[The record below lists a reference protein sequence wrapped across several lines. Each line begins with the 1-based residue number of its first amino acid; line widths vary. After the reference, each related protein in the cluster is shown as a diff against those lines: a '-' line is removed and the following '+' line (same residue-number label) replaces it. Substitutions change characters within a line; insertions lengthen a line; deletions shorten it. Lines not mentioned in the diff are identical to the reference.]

1 MSYDVQAIRQ
11 QFPILN
17 QEIHGRPLVY
27 LDNAATAQKPIAVID
42 AISDYYLNYNANVHR
57 GVHTLSQRAT
67 DAMEAV
73 REDVRAHINAAET
86 AEIIFTRGITD
97 SINTIAFGMGALVK
111 KGQNIVITA
120 VEHHSNI
127 VPWQMLCQRTGAE
140 LRHLPMNEHG
150 EVVLDGIEEIIDEH
164 TAMVAF
170 NHISNA
176 LGTINPVEAILK
188 RAQKVGAWTLVDGA
202 QSGPHAKVDVRA
214 WDVDFFTLSSHKMYG
229 PTGLGV
235 LYGKRERLE
244 ALPPYQGG
252 GEMIATVTL
261 EESTYAGLPHKF
273 EAGTPHIEGIIGFG
287 AALKFI
293 NEVGIEA
300 IAAHEKELLE
310 YATQECSE
318 IEGFRVIGDAKN
330 KASVLSFVVEGTHPY
345 DLGVLLDQQ
354 GVAVR
359 TGQHCTQP
367 IMDAFCIDGTARAS
381 FAMYNTKEEIDLF
394 KAALEKA
401 VTMLR

>member
-176 LGTINPVEAILK
+176 LGTINPVEEILQ

-202 QSGPHAKVDVRA
+202 QSGPHARVDVRA

-287 AALKFI
+287 AALKYI

-310 YATQECSE
+310 YATQECSK

-330 KASVLSFVVEGTHPY
+330 KASVLSFVVDGTHPY

-381 FAMYNTKEEIDLF
+381 FAMYNTKEELDLF

>member
-17 QEIHGRPLVY
+17 QKIHGRPLVY

-287 AALKFI
+287 AALKYI

-330 KASVLSFVVEGTHPY
+330 KASVLSFVVDGTHPY

>member
-140 LRHLPMNEHG
+140 LRYLPMNEHG
-150 EVVLDGIEEIIDEH
+150 EVVLDGIEEIIDEE

-176 LGTINPVEAILK
+176 LGTINPVEDILK
-188 RAQKVGAWTLVDGA
+188 RAQNVGAWTLVDGA

-235 LYGKRERLE
+235 LYGKREKLE

>member
-97 SINTIAFGMGALVK
+97 SINTIAFGMGALVS

-176 LGTINPVEAILK
+176 LGTINPVEAILQ

-287 AALKFI
+287 AALKYI
-293 NEVGIEA
+293 NEIGIEA

-318 IEGFRVIGDAKN
+318 IEGFRVIGDTKN
-330 KASVLSFVVEGTHPY
+330 KASVLSFVVDGTHPY

>member
-17 QEIHGRPLVY
+17 QEIYGRPLVY

-176 LGTINPVEAILK
+176 LGTINPVEAILQ

-310 YATQECSE
+310 YATQECAE

>member
-176 LGTINPVEAILK
+176 LGTINPVEEILQ

-202 QSGPHAKVDVRA
+202 QSGPHARVDVRA

-287 AALKFI
+287 AALKYI

-310 YATQECSE
+310 YATQECSKV
-318 IEGFRVIGDAKN
+318 EGFRVIGDAKN
-330 KASVLSFVVEGTHPY
+330 KASVLSFVVDGTHPY

>member
-287 AALKFI
+287 AALKYI

-310 YATQECSE
+310 YATQECSK

-330 KASVLSFVVEGTHPY
+330 KASVLSFVVDGTHPY

>member
-1 MSYDVQAIRQ
+1 MSYDVHAIRE

-17 QEIHGRPLVY
+17 QKIHGRPLVY

-176 LGTINPVEAILK
+176 LGTINPVEVILQ

-330 KASVLSFVVEGTHPY
+330 KASVLSFVVDGTHPY

-401 VTMLR
+401 VTMMR

>member
-1 MSYDVQAIRQ
+1 M
-11 QFPILN
+11 
-17 QEIHGRPLVY
+17 
-27 LDNAATAQKPIAVID
+27 
-42 AISDYYLNYNANVHR
+42 HR

-67 DAMEAV
+67 DAIEAV
-73 REDVRAHINAAET
+73 REEVRAHINAQES
-86 AEIIFTRGITD
+86 AEIIFTQGITN
-97 SINTIAFGMGALVK
+97 SINTIAFGMGAVVSK
-111 KGQNIVITA
+111 EQNIVITA
-120 VEHHSNI
+120 IEHHSNI
-127 VPWQMLCQRTGAE
+127 VPWQMLCDRTGAE

-150 EVVLDGIEEIIDEH
+150 EVVLDGIEEIIDEN

-176 LGTINPVEAILK
+176 LGTINPVEAILEHAK
-188 RAQKVGAWTLVDGA
+188 KVGAWTLIDGA

-235 LYGKRERLE
+235 LYGKREKLE
-244 ALPPYQGG
+244 ALPPHQGG

-261 EESTYAGLPHKF
+261 EESTYAGLPFKF
-273 EAGTPHIEGIIGFG
+273 EAGTPHVEGIIGFG
-287 AALKFI
+287 AALKYI
-293 NEVGIEA
+293 NEIGIEA
-300 IAAHEKELLE
+300 IATHEKELLE
-310 YATQECSE
+310 YATLKCSK
-318 IEGFRVIGDAKN
+318 IEGFKVIGDSKN
-330 KASVLSFVVEGTHPY
+330 KASVLSFIVDGAHPY
-345 DLGVLLDQQ
+345 DMGVLLDQQ

-367 IMDAFCIDGTARAS
+367 IMDAFCIEGTVRAS

-394 KAALEKA
+394 KAALEKS

>member
-42 AISDYYLNYNANVHR
+42 AISEYYLNYNANVHR

-176 LGTINPVEAILK
+176 LGTINPVEAILE

-287 AALKFI
+287 AALKYI

-310 YATQECSE
+310 YATQECSQ

-330 KASVLSFVVEGTHPY
+330 KASVLSFVVDGTHPY

>member
-97 SINTIAFGMGALVK
+97 SINTIAFGMGALVS

-176 LGTINPVEAILK
+176 LGTINPVEAILE

-214 WDVDFFTLSSHKMYG
+214 WEVDFFTLSSHKMYG

-287 AALKFI
+287 AALKYI
-293 NEVGIEA
+293 NEIGIEA

-330 KASVLSFVVEGTHPY
+330 KASVLSFVVDGTHPY

>member
-1 MSYDVQAIRQ
+1 MSYDVQSIRQ

-17 QEIHGRPLVY
+17 QQIHGRPLVY
-27 LDNAATAQKPIAVID
+27 LDNAATAQKPMAVID
-42 AISDYYLNYNANVHR
+42 AISDYYLYYNANVHR

-97 SINTIAFGMGALVK
+97 SINTIAFGMGALVGK
-111 KGQNIVITA
+111 EQNIVITA

-150 EVVLDGIEEIIDEH
+150 EVVLDGIEDIIDEH

-176 LGTINPVEAILK
+176 LGTINPVEAILE

-235 LYGKRERLE
+235 LYGKREKLE

-287 AALKFI
+287 AALKYI

-330 KASVLSFVVEGTHPY
+330 KASVLSFVVDGTHPY

>member
-1 MSYDVQAIRQ
+1 MSYDVQSIRQ

-17 QEIHGRPLVY
+17 QKIHGRPLVY

-42 AISDYYLNYNANVHR
+42 AISNYYLNYNANVHR

-67 DAMEAV
+67 DAIEAV
-73 REDVRAHINAAET
+73 REEVRAHINAQES
-86 AEIIFTRGITD
+86 AEIIFTQGITN
-97 SINTIAFGMGALVK
+97 SINTIAFGMGAVVSK
-111 KGQNIVITA
+111 EQNIVITA
-120 VEHHSNI
+120 IEHHSNI
-127 VPWQMLCQRTGAE
+127 VPWQMLCNRTGAE

-150 EVVLDGIEEIIDEH
+150 EVVLDGIEEIIDEN

-176 LGTINPVEAILK
+176 LGTINPVEAILEHAK
-188 RAQKVGAWTLVDGA
+188 KVGAWTLIDGA

-235 LYGKRERLE
+235 LYGKREKLE
-244 ALPPYQGG
+244 ALPPHQGG

-261 EESTYAGLPHKF
+261 EESTYAGLPFKF
-273 EAGTPHIEGIIGFG
+273 EAGTPHVEGIIGFG
-287 AALKFI
+287 AALKYI
-293 NEVGIEA
+293 NEIGIEA
-300 IAAHEKELLE
+300 IATHEKELLE
-310 YATQECSE
+310 YATLKCSK
-318 IEGFRVIGDAKN
+318 IEGFKVIGDSKN
-330 KASVLSFVVEGTHPY
+330 KASVLSFIVDGAHPY
-345 DLGVLLDQQ
+345 DMGVLLDQQ

-367 IMDAFCIDGTARAS
+367 IMDAFCIEGTVRAS

-394 KAALEKA
+394 KAALEKS

>member
-1 MSYDVQAIRQ
+1 MSYDVQSIRQ

-17 QEIHGRPLVY
+17 QQINGRPLVY
-27 LDNAATAQKPIAVID
+27 LDNAATAQKPMAVID

-97 SINTIAFGMGALVK
+97 SINTIAFGMGALVGK
-111 KGQNIVITA
+111 EQNIVITA

-140 LRHLPMNEHG
+140 LRHLPMNQHG
-150 EVVLDGIEEIIDEH
+150 EVVLDGIEDIIDEH

-176 LGTINPVEAILK
+176 LGTINPVEAILE
-188 RAQKVGAWTLVDGA
+188 RAQKVGAWTLIDGA

-244 ALPPYQGG
+244 DLPPYQGG

-287 AALKFI
+287 AALKYI
-293 NEVGIEA
+293 NEIGIEA

-310 YATQECSE
+310 YATQECSK

-330 KASVLSFVVEGTHPY
+330 KASVLSFVVDGTHPY

>member
-176 LGTINPVEAILK
+176 LGTINPVEEILQ

-244 ALPPYQGG
+244 TLPPYQGG

-287 AALKFI
+287 AALKYI

-318 IEGFRVIGDAKN
+318 IEGFRIIGDAKN
-330 KASVLSFVVEGTHPY
+330 KASVLSFVVDGTHPY

>member
-176 LGTINPVEAILK
+176 LGTINPVEEILQ

-202 QSGPHAKVDVRA
+202 QSGPHARVDVRA

-235 LYGKRERLE
+235 LYGKRE
-244 ALPPYQGG
+244 
-252 GEMIATVTL
+252 
-261 EESTYAGLPHKF
+261 
-273 EAGTPHIEGIIGFG
+273 
-287 AALKFI
+287 
-293 NEVGIEA
+293 
-300 IAAHEKELLE
+300 
-310 YATQECSE
+310 
-318 IEGFRVIGDAKN
+318 D
-330 KASVLSFVVEGTHPY
+330 
-345 DLGVLLDQQ
+345 
-354 GVAVR
+354 
-359 TGQHCTQP
+359 
-367 IMDAFCIDGTARAS
+367 
-381 FAMYNTKEEIDLF
+381 
-394 KAALEKA
+394 
-401 VTMLR
+401 

>member
-17 QEIHGRPLVY
+17 QKIHGRPLVY

-97 SINTIAFGMGALVK
+97 SINTIAFGMGDLVK

-176 LGTINPVEAILK
+176 LGTINPVEAILE

-214 WDVDFFTLSSHKMYG
+214 WNVDFFTLSSHKMYG

-287 AALKFI
+287 AALKYI

-330 KASVLSFVVEGTHPY
+330 KASVLSFVVDGTHPY

>member
-11 QFPILN
+11 QFPILH
-17 QEIHGRPLVY
+17 QQVHGRPLVY
-27 LDNAATAQKPIAVID
+27 LDNAATAQKPLAVIE
-42 AISDYYLNYNANVHR
+42 AITNFYTKDNANVHR
-57 GVHTLSQRAT
+57 GVHTLSQRST

-73 REDVRAHINAAET
+73 RAAVCAHINAREV

-97 SINTIAFGMGALVK
+97 SINTVAFGMGALIQPH
-111 KGQNIVITA
+111 QNVVITA
-120 VEHHSNI
+120 LEHHSNI
-127 VPWQMLCQRTGAE
+127 VPWQMLCERSGAA
-140 LRHLPMNEHG
+140 LRYIPMNDKG
-150 EVVLDGIEEIIDEH
+150 ELDLSTLDALVDEN

-176 LGTINPVEAILK
+176 LGTINPVKLILQ
-188 RAQKVGAWTLVDGA
+188 RAKAVGAWTLVDGA
-202 QSGPHAKVDVRA
+202 QSGPHAKVDVQD

-252 GEMIATVTL
+252 GEMIATVTM
-261 EESTYAGLPHKF
+261 EKSTYADIPHKF

-287 AALKFI
+287 AALSYI
-293 NEVGIEA
+293 NSVGIEA
-300 IAAHEKELLE
+300 IAAHEAALLD
-310 YATQECSE
+310 YATKTLST
-318 IEGFRVIGDAKN
+318 IDGFRIIGTATK
-330 KASVLSFVVEGTHPY
+330 KASVISFLVDGTHPY

-354 GVAVR
+354 GIAVR

-367 IMDAFCIDGTARAS
+367 IMDQFCIAGTARAS
-381 FAMYNTKEEIDLF
+381 FAMYNTFEEIDLF
-394 KAALEKA
+394 KAALERA

>member
-1 MSYDVQAIRQ
+1 MIYDVQAIRQ

-17 QEIHGRPLVY
+17 QKIHGRPLVY

-176 LGTINPVEAILK
+176 LGTINPVEAILE

-214 WDVDFFTLSSHKMYG
+214 WNVDFFTLSSHKMYG

-287 AALKFI
+287 AALKYI

-330 KASVLSFVVEGTHPY
+330 KASVLSFVVDGTHPY

>member
-176 LGTINPVEAILK
+176 LGTINPVEDILK

-330 KASVLSFVVEGTHPY
+330 KASVLSFVVDGTHPY

>member
-235 LYGKRERLE
+235 LYGKRDRLE

-287 AALKFI
+287 AALKYI

-330 KASVLSFVVEGTHPY
+330 KASVLSFVVDGTHPY

>member
-1 MSYDVQAIRQ
+1 MSYDVQSIRQ

-17 QEIHGRPLVY
+17 QKIHGRPLVY

-42 AISDYYLNYNANVHR
+42 AISNYYLNYNANVHR

-67 DAMEAV
+67 DAIEAV
-73 REDVRAHINAAET
+73 REEVRAHINAEES
-86 AEIIFTRGITD
+86 AEIIFTQGITD
-97 SINTIAFGMGALVK
+97 SINTIAFGMSAVVSK
-111 KGQNIVITA
+111 EQNIVITA
-120 VEHHSNI
+120 IEHHSNI
-127 VPWQMLCQRTGAE
+127 VPWQMLCKRTGAE

-150 EVVLDGIEEIIDEH
+150 ELVLEGIEEIIDEN

-176 LGTINPVEAILK
+176 LGTINPVEAILEH
-188 RAQKVGAWTLVDGA
+188 AEKVGAWTLIDGA

-235 LYGKRERLE
+235 LYGKREKLE
-244 ALPPYQGG
+244 VLPPYQGG

-261 EESTYAGLPHKF
+261 EESTYAGLPYKF

-287 AALKFI
+287 AALKYI
-293 NEVGIEA
+293 NEIGIKA
-300 IAAHEKELLE
+300 IAAHEKKLLE
-310 YATQECSE
+310 YSTVECSK
-318 IEGFRVIGDAKN
+318 IDGFKVIGNSKN
-330 KASVLSFVVEGTHPY
+330 KASVLSFIVDGTHPY
-345 DLGVLLDQQ
+345 DIGVLLDQQ

-367 IMDAFCIDGTARAS
+367 IMDAFCIEGTVRAS

-394 KAALEKA
+394 KAALEKS